1 MWQGKGQGSPGGVT
15 NATQAAGSCL
25 DGCLNLLHEVA
36 SLGSLPCTCSGDGS
50 RDSCGNHPA
59 MLPSWVLPSACKGTG
74 TKTPPPLWELPG
86 ITQRGR
92 AGDEVMNR
100 VVGTWVIQGWGH
112 IRSLNAQTELG
123 QHFVISLP
131 FTASASTKQS
141 LTWGLHK
148 IRRH

>member
-1 MWQGKGQGSPGGVT
+1 MMLQMPHRQQGVVWM
-15 NATQAAGSCL
+15 
-25 DGCLNLLHEVA
+25 DGLNLLHEVA
-36 SLGSLPCTCSGDGS
+36 SLGSLPCTCSGDG
-50 RDSCGNHPA
+50 NHPA
-59 MLPSWVLPSACKGTG
+59 MLSSWVLPSACKGTG

-92 AGDEVMNR
+92 ACDEVMNR

-112 IRSLNAQTELG
+112 IRRLNVQIELG
-123 QHFVISLP
+123 QHFIISLP